1 MSEYLYSASTNTFY
15 SESLEDLYIAA
26 GTWPPDIV
34 AVDNATYQEY
44 AANDTP
50 EGKYRIA
57 GDDGLPA
64 WADILPPTHSELVMQ
79 ADSLKAE
86 LMEVAEAKIKL
97 LERVVKLG
105 MATDAETSSLGAWE
119 KYSVLLMRIKPE
131 DAPDIDWPE
140 VPEDVA

>member
-1 MSEYLYSASTNTFY
+1 MSDYLYSAATNTFY
-15 SESLEDLYIAA
+15 PESMQDLYIAA
-26 GTWPPDIV
+26 GTWPTDIV
-34 AVDNATYQEY
+34 VVDNAVYQEF
-44 AANDTP
+44 AASDTP

-64 WADILPPTHSELVMQ
+64 WADILPPTHSELVMK

-105 MATDAETSSLGAWE
+105 MATDAETSTLEAWE
-119 KYSVLLMRIKPE
+119 KYSVLLMRVKPE
-131 DAPDIDWPE
+131 DVPDIDWPE